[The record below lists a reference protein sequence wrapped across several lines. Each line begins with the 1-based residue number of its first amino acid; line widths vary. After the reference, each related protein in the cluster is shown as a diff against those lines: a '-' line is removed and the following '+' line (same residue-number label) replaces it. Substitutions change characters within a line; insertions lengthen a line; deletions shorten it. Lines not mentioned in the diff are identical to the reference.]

1 MTQKLSTFNSQLSTP
16 NKERFTFRKH
26 ERLCSQVA
34 IGKLIRDGKVI
45 NHYPFRLVFLE
56 VLQRIETPS
65 SPVQLAIAVP
75 KRNFKRAVKRNLL
88 KRRIREAY
96 RINKSSLYQLAQ
108 TKNISVNLLLVYV
121 STEIFSY
128 SEIERKLVAL
138 LQRLS
143 KRLEESAG
151 ISVDTTS

>member
-1 MTQKLSTFNSQLSTP
+1 MP
-16 NKERFTFRKH
+16 NRQADNNERFTFRKH
-26 ERLCSQVA
+26 ERLCSQAA
-34 IGKLIRDGKVI
+34 IGMLIRDGKVI
-45 NHYPFRLVFLE
+45 NQFPFRLVFLE
-56 VLQRIETPS
+56 VPPRDEAPA

-75 KRNFKRAVKRNLL
+75 KRSFKRAVKRNLL

-96 RINKSSLYQLAQ
+96 RINKHSLYQLAQ

-121 STEIFSY
+121 STEILSY
-128 SEIERKLVAL
+128 NDIERKLVAL

-151 ISVDTTS
+151 TAVNTTS

>member
-1 MTQKLSTFNSQLSTP
+1 MTQIGTNTP
-16 NKERFTFRKH
+16 NRQASDNIRFTFRKH
-26 ERLCSQVA
+26 ERLCSQKA
-34 IGKLIRDGKVI
+34 IGALIREGKTI
-45 NHYPFRLVFLE
+45 NHYPFRLLYLE
-56 VLQRIETPS
+56 VTDKTEIPS

-96 RINKSSLYQLAQ
+96 RINKHSLYHLVEA
-108 TKNISVNLLLVYV
+108 KNISVNLLLVYV

-128 SEIERKLVAL
+128 NEIERKLAAL

-143 KRLEESAG
+143 KRLEERAG
-151 ISVDTTS
+151 ISVDTAG